1 MGMIGNL
8 LRVTESELEE
18 YLKNSSLLENETYN
32 EEAINE
38 NLTDI
43 DKAWEGIIFLLTG
56 EGLASS
62 EHPLTKVLFS
72 GQLIDEE
79 QDVGYGPAHFLRP
92 NEVIMLNDELSKITI
107 ENLRE
112 RFDPKKMTE
121 EGIYPEIWDEG
132 NDAFD
137 YLAEEFKAV
146 QKTFVDAAKHNQAII
161 TFIN

>member
-8 LRVTESELEE
+8 LRVTESELEA
-18 YLKNSSLLENETYN
+18 YLKNSTLLENKIYSD
-32 EEAINE
+32 EAVNE

-79 QDVGYGPAHFLRP
+79 QDLGYGPAHFLRP

-107 ENLRE
+107 EDLRE
-112 RFDPKKMTE
+112 RFNPNKMTE
-121 EGIYPEIWDEG
+121 EGIYPEIWEEG
-132 NDAFD
+132 NDAFN

-146 QKTFVDAAKHNQAII
+146 QKTFADAANNHQAII
-161 TFIN
+161 TYIN